1 MNLFERKDCMLPVYA
16 LAAVG
21 RFGQDALDWD
31 PLILRDAFQ
40 AQFGCKLGQKAFDK
54 LMAGTSMIGTNLFT
68 TSIQS
73 FLACT
78 AACNNKA
85 INQNQ
90 LCYVN
95 LKDCCWSV
103 FVWRQMIGYNPQQDS
118 QRFDP
123 DIVMYIQALMQQQGI
138 SMLPDF
144 LDFAKLDDVK
154 ITTIQQA
161 LVQDA
166 TAFQAYNIRQMN
178 EVQELKAYIR
188 DKQKVLVAQLKVLQQ
203 LLKQQEKPF
212 KTAKK

>member
-16 LAAVG
+16 LAAMN

-40 AQFGCKLGQKAFDK
+40 AQFNCKLSQKAFDK

-78 AACNNKA
+78 AACNNKS
-85 INQNQ
+85 INQNE
-90 LCYVN
+90 LCYVT
-95 LKDCCWSV
+95 LKDCCWAV
-103 FVWRQMIGYNPQQDS
+103 FVWKEMIGYNPDQDS
-118 QRFDP
+118 QRFDA
-123 DIVMYIQALMQQQGI
+123 DIIMYIQALMQQEGI
-138 SMLPDF
+138 SKLPDF
-144 LDFAKLDDVK
+144 LDFAKFDQHK

-161 LVQDA
+161 LVQDV
-166 TAFQAYNIRQMN
+166 TAFQAYNTRQLN
-178 EVQELKAYIR
+178 QVQQLKAYIR
-188 DKQKVLVAQLKVLQQ
+188 DKQKVLVAQLQVLQGI
-203 LLKQQEKPF
+203 LKKQENPF